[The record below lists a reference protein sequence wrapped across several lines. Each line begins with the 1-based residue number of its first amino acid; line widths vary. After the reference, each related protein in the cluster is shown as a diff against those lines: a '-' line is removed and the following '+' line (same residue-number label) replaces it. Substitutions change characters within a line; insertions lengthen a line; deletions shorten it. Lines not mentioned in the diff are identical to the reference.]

1 LYGAV
6 SGASASVV
14 PVCSTWEDHTWA
26 LVNALFEERVDVGLE
41 QVEEGRFWNDDVSAS
56 RNDDI
61 GIIDIDGG
69 APAPTA
75 DGTFDF
81 VRDDIKTSLQ
91 NIFNRVSKLPRIA
104 ETAFH
109 VAQSRVI
116 LDRADT
122 FLLAMAQKL
131 ETAEDEERESE
142 YGSLCPTIQIMH

>member
-6 SGASASVV
+6 SGDASSVV

-26 LVNALFEERVDVGLE
+26 LVNALFEERVDIGLG
-41 QVEEGRFWNDDVSAS
+41 QVEEGRFWADDVRTSGS
-56 RNDDI
+56 DDI
-61 GIIDIDGG
+61 GIIDVDGG
-69 APAPTA
+69 ALASTT

-81 VRDDIKTSLQ
+81 ARDDIKTSLQ
-91 NIFNRVSKLPRIA
+91 NIFNRVAKLPRIA

-116 LDRADT
+116 LDRADM

-131 ETAEDEERESE
+131 ETAEEEERESE
-142 YGSLCPTIQIMH
+142 YGAPRSSI